1 MKQLKLLLLALTIV
15 FSTASFTDVAEV
27 YTWKAFPGKGVDMMQ
42 SMAKAAA
49 IHESQ
54 GAKVSINAHNVGS
67 TQLYDYVLRWDDSA
81 SYAQSK
87 DLQASSPEWV
97 EFWAES
103 ASNPSGEMVKSFSGN
118 NLDTTVKASDYD
130 GSYVYSVSLW
140 TVNPGKDMEMIARF
154 MEAKSILEAAG
165 ARVELY
171 QGGWGA
177 VDEYHFVLM
186 YDSWVDLESSFS
198 KMGPGTAWSE
208 YMEKSASLEVIGTRT
223 AYFTGQTV
231 QSN

>member
-1 MKQLKLLLLALTIV
+1 MKKLKLLLLALTIV

-42 SMAKAAA
+42 SMTKAAA

-97 EFWAES
+97 EF
-103 ASNPSGEMVKSFSGN
+103 
-118 NLDTTVKASDYD
+118 L
-130 GSYVYSVSLW
+130 SL
-140 TVNPGKDMEMIARF
+140 IH
-154 MEAKSILEAAG
+154 I
-165 ARVELY
+165 
-171 QGGWGA
+171 
-177 VDEYHFVLM
+177 
-186 YDSWVDLESSFS
+186 
-198 KMGPGTAWSE
+198 
-208 YMEKSASLEVIGTRT
+208 
-223 AYFTGQTV
+223 
-231 QSN
+231 